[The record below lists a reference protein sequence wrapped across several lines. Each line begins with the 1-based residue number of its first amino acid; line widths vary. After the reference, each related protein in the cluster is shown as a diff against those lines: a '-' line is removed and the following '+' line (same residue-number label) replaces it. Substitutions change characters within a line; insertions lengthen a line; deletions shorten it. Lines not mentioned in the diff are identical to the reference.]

1 MCVLFFSMRKFI
13 LDNSP
18 KTDHP
23 PTIDEIRR
31 AQDTLRPYIVHT
43 PVSRWVGAVL
53 DSMMSSDTEVYAKLE
68 IHQYSGSFKARAALL
83 KILDSSQEQ
92 RAKGVVA
99 VSAGNHAIAV
109 SFAAQQLKTSAK
121 VIMPRSVSAIRMRK
135 CRMRGAEVI
144 LVDNF
149 ADAFLLA
156 EKIAKDEGR
165 LFIHPFEGKSTAIGT
180 GTLGAEFYEQVNP
193 ALDAVVVSV
202 GGGGLGAGV
211 STAVKQLN
219 PDCAV
224 YGVEPE
230 GAASISKSISAGA
243 PVTLDSIDT
252 IANSLAAP
260 YSLPY
265 SFELCRDNIDEVCL
279 VSDQDMC
286 EAMAFLFYEMKLA
299 VEPACAAVVAA
310 IFGPLRQLL
319 LGKRVGILL
328 CGSSIDADVF
338 CQYIG
343 RGEAFY
349 NSIVESS

>member
-1 MCVLFFSMRKFI
+1 MRNII
-13 LDNSP
+13 LDSTR

-23 PTIDEIRR
+23 PTIDEVRK
-31 AQDTLRPYIVHT
+31 AQNALRPHLVVT
-43 PVSRWVGAVL
+43 PVSRWVGAVI
-53 DSMMSSDTEVYAKLE
+53 DSMMSVDTEIFAKLE

-83 KILDSSQEQ
+83 HILQCSDEQ
-92 RAKGVVA
+92 RVKGVVA

-121 VIMPRSVSAIRMRK
+121 VIMPKSVSKIRLKK
-135 CRMRGAEVI
+135 CKMRGAEVI
-144 LVDNF
+144 LVDSF

-156 EKIAKDEGR
+156 EQISKDEGR

-193 ALDAVVVSV
+193 GLDAVVVSV
-202 GGGGLGAGV
+202 GGGGLAAGV
-211 STAVKQLN
+211 STSIKHLN

-230 GAASISKSISAGA
+230 GAASISRSIAKGST
-243 PVTLDSIDT
+243 VTLDSVDT

-265 SFELCRDNIDEVCL
+265 SFELCRENIDRVCL
-279 VSDQDMC
+279 VSDQQMC

-310 IFGPLRQLL
+310 IFGPLRQEL

-338 CQYIG
+338 SGYIR

-349 NSIVESS
+349 NSIVESA